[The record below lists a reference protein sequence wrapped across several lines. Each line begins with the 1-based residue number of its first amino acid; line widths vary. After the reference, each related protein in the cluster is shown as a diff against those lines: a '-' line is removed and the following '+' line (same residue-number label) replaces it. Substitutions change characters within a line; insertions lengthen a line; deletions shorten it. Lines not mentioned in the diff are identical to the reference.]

1 MASANHVESPATPRS
16 GGVRRGRA
24 LTVTVVTVCLLAAMY
39 VAFRSSV
46 KQQPEPP
53 RTRTYRI
60 RIEGLRLA
68 SGPARLVATQGDSIA
83 LTVTADRAGTLHV
96 HEYEQHIVIDLQ
108 PGREMTSS
116 FTADR
121 PGRFGVHLIGADGSH
136 AEVAAVEV
144 LPR

>member
-1 MASANHVESPATPRS
+1 MASADHVESRATPRS

-96 HEYEQHIVIDLQ
+96 HEYEQQFVVPLNS
-108 PGREMTSS
+108 GEEATTT
-116 FTADR
+116 FTAGR
-121 PGRFGVHLIGADGSH
+121 AGRFAVHVMGIDPTH
-136 AEVAAVEV
+136 PEVAAIQVH
-144 LPR
+144 PR